1 MKSTIFFLLFF
12 VPYLLFAEADSTK
25 IYFKYIENEDLQ
37 TICDVTDIQI
47 LKIVSYDTSLRGK
60 VFNIV
65 IREFTEGATTSEKD
79 FGISSEE
86 KLDTVVIGQDTIEHI
101 TDMAALAGFGKESD
115 SLVITF
121 AGQLKDKIFKL
132 HTRFFCIT
140 MGYELKGGPNYQLR
154 SINSN
159 DDWARVSLKH
169 RTPILAYT
177 PPVDFGSGSGSYCML
192 SDAKS
197 EDWFAKFKVK
207 HFYIFYLEIK

>member
-12 VPYLLFAEADSTK
+12 VPYLLFAESDSTK

-37 TICDVTDIQI
+37 TICDVADIQI
-47 LKIVSYDTSLRGK
+47 LKIASYDTSLRGK

-86 KLDTVVIGQDTIEHI
+86 KLDTVVIGQDTIVHL
-101 TDMAALAGFGKESD
+101 TDMAVLAGFGKESD

-132 HTRFFCIT
+132 LTRFAGISF
-140 MGYELKGGPNYQLR
+140 GKELKGDPNYSLR
-154 SINSN
+154 AVNSN

-177 PPVDFGSGSGSYCML
+177 PPVDFGSGAGSYCML
-192 SDAKS
+192 SDANC
-197 EDWFAKFKVK
+197 EDWFAEFKVM
-207 HFYIFYLEIK
+207 HYYIIYLEMK